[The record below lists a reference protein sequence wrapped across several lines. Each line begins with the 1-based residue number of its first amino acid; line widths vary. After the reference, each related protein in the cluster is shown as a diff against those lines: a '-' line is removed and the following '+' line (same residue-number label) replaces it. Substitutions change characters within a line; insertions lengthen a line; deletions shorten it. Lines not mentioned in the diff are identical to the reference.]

1 MHQPVI
7 NKDFFV
13 EPYQIYLARHHNADA
28 VLLMLSVL
36 TDQEYTEL
44 ATLAKQY
51 QLDILTEVSNE
62 EEVHRAVALK
72 ANIIGINN
80 RNLRD
85 LSTDLATTEQLVPL
99 IKQLA
104 THEHVIISESGIY
117 THQDVRRLAPLVQ
130 GFLVGSSLMAEDD
143 VLLATKQLVYGKIK
157 VCGTTSVKG
166 AELVKNSQA
175 SYAGLIF
182 AEQSKRYVNLEQAK
196 AIVDAV
202 PNQYVGVF
210 VNAPVLKV
218 AEYVEALDLVAVQ
231 LHGHEEQAYIDKLKG
246 KLAANCQIWLA
257 KGITDSLPELSES
270 HVDYFLLDCKV
281 GEQTGGT
288 GQTFDWQLLDQTPDK
303 SKVILAGGLTADNIQ
318 QACATGVAM
327 LDLNSGV
334 ETSPGKKDEKE
345 LTQAI
350 NALRA
355 Y

>member
-1 MHQPVI
+1 M
-7 NKDFFV
+7 
-13 EPYQIYLARHHNADA
+13 
-28 VLLMLSVL
+28 
-36 TDQEYTEL
+36 
-44 ATLAKQY
+44 
-51 QLDILTEVSNE
+51 
-62 EEVHRAVALK
+62 
-72 ANIIGINN
+72 
-80 RNLRD
+80 
-85 LSTDLATTEQLVPL
+85 
-99 IKQLA
+99 
-104 THEHVIISESGIY
+104 
-117 THQDVRRLAPLVQ
+117 
-130 GFLVGSSLMAEDD
+130 
-143 VLLATKQLVYGKIK
+143 
-157 VCGTTSVKG
+157 
-166 AELVKNSQA
+166 
-175 SYAGLIF
+175 
-182 AEQSKRYVNLEQAK
+182 
-196 AIVDAV
+196 
-202 PNQYVGVF
+202 
-210 VNAPVLKV
+210 KV

-303 SKVILAGGLTADNIQ
+303 FKVILAGGLTADNIQ

-334 ETSPGKKDEKE
+334 ETSPGKKDEKK